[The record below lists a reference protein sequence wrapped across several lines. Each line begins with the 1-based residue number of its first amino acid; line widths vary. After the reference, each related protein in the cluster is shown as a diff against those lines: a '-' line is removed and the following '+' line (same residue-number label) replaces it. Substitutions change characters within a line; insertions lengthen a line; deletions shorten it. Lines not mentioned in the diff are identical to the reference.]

1 MKDLA
6 LNEALTLLDSCP
18 VAMLLQGSDG
28 RIRACNRAFAA
39 LAGTSMENITG
50 GIHPDDLIAPLLGN
64 GTLINWITADGDE
77 RWLTVETVA
86 IDDAAGSMARF
97 YLDITEQLR
106 LRKAY
111 DALASE
117 LSEQIIHDAQ
127 LPSLLSRN
135 GILVS
140 LEPLVARS
148 RRYNSPLS
156 IVTMGISTEPESAR
170 DQALLRAVAVLKDQT
185 RWADLVGCNSAQDFI
200 LILQETSQDA
210 ALLLVGKL
218 DEQMERMSASSD
230 NNLHACYGI
239 TQCQKNDSAT
249 ELLER
254 AEAAL
259 AEARINDSG
268 RSIAI

>member
-1 MKDLA
+1 MKELE

-18 VAMLLQGSDG
+18 TAMLLQDGDG

-39 LAGTSMENITG
+39 LTGTSMGNITG
-50 GIHPDDLIAPLLGN
+50 SMPADGLIAPLLGS
-64 GTLINWITADGDE
+64 GSVISWITADGDE
-77 RWLTVETVA
+77 RWLAVETVA
-86 IDDAAGSMARF
+86 IDGPAGSMARF

-106 LRKAY
+106 LRKAC

-117 LSEQIIHDAQ
+117 LNQQSIHDGY

-135 GILVS
+135 GILVT

-148 RRYNSPLS
+148 RRYNNPLS
-156 IVTMGISTEPESAR
+156 VITMGISTEPESAR
-170 DQALLRAVAVLKDQT
+170 DQALLRTVALLKDQT
-185 RWADLVGCNSAQDFI
+185 RWADLVGCNNTHDLI

-210 ALLLVGKL
+210 ALLLMGKL
-218 DEQMERMSASSD
+218 DEQMERMNASSD
-230 NNLHACYGI
+230 SKLKTCYGV
-239 TQCQKNDSAT
+239 TQCQKNDSAV

-259 AEARINDSG
+259 AEARTNDSG